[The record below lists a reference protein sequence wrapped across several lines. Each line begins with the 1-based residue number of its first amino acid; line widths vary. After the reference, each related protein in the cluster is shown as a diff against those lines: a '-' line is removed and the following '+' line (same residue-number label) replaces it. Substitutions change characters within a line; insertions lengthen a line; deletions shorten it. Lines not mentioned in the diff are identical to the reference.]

1 LTAPVSAHNEAMAL
15 SVLHVTQPTE
25 GGVGRQVLALIADQV
40 ERGYDV
46 AVACPPRGE
55 LPERISATGVRH
67 FPWTAERFPGPGVAL
82 EAAALGRIVRA
93 SGADLFH
100 LHSSKAGLAGR
111 LLLRGRRPTLF
122 QPHAWSFEAV
132 NGVVGRAALTWERIA
147 ARWAHL
153 VVCVSEGERLRGEES
168 GIHANYRVI
177 PNGVDLEAF
186 PPASPEERHAARTR
200 LGRARAERLVVCI
213 GRLARA
219 KGQDVLLNA
228 WPRVRKRVPDATLVL
243 VGTGPD
249 EGVLRRRATAGVE
262 LVGARDDVIDWL
274 AAADVV
280 VQPSRW
286 EAMSL
291 ALLEA
296 MARGRSVVATDVAG
310 MPEILAHVD
319 GAVVPVEA
327 PEPLAAAIVERLVDP
342 ARAEVEGREN
352 RRLVEGFD
360 LRRTTEAFASAYR
373 ELLNGR
379 RSR

>member
-1 LTAPVSAHNEAMAL
+1 MRAMAL

-25 GGVGRQVLALIADQV
+25 GGVGRQVFALIADQV

-55 LPERISATGVRH
+55 LPERIGALGVRH
-67 FPWTAERFPGPGVAL
+67 IPWTAERFPGPGVAL
-82 EAAALGRIVRA
+82 EAAALGRIVRG
-93 SGADLFH
+93 SDADLFH

-111 LLLRGRRPTLF
+111 LVLRGRRPTLF

-132 NGVVGRAALTWERIA
+132 NGVVGRAALAWERSA
-147 ARWAHL
+147 ARWTHL
-153 VVCVSEGERLRGEES
+153 VVCVSDGERLRGEES
-168 GIHANYRVI
+168 GIEAPYRVI

-186 PPASPEERHAARTR
+186 PPATAEERDAARAR
-200 LGRARAERLVVCI
+200 LGREPGERLVVCV

-219 KGQDVLLNA
+219 KGQDVLLKA
-228 WPRVRKRVPDATLVL
+228 WPRVRARVPAAALVL

-249 EGVLRRRATAGVE
+249 EPALRRRASAGAE

-296 MARGRSVVATDVAG
+296 MARARSVVVTDVAG
-310 MPEILAHVD
+310 MPEILADVD

-327 PEPLAAAIVERLVDP
+327 PEPLAAAIAERLLDP
-342 ARAEVEGREN
+342 ERADAEGREN
-352 RRLVEGFD
+352 RRRVESFD
-360 LRRTTEAFASAYR
+360 LQRTTEAFADAYR
-373 ELLNGR
+373 DLVDGR

>member
-1 LTAPVSAHNEAMAL
+1 MRAMAL

-55 LPERISATGVRH
+55 LPERLAASGVRH

-82 EAAALGRIVRA
+82 ETAALGRIVRA

-111 LLLRGRRPTLF
+111 LLLRGRHPTLF

-132 NGVVGRAALTWERIA
+132 NGVVGRAALAWERMS
-147 ARWAHL
+147 ARWADL
-153 VVCVSEGERLRGEES
+153 VVCVSEGERRLGEES
-168 GIHANYRVI
+168 GIQAAFRVI
-177 PNGVDLEAF
+177 PNGVDLAAF
-186 PPASPEERHAARTR
+186 PPASEDDRRAARARLTR
-200 LGRARAERLVVCI
+200 PEQERLAVCI

-219 KGQDVLLNA
+219 KGQDVLLQA
-228 WPRVRKRVPDATLVL
+228 WPRVRERLPDAALVL

-249 EGVLRRRATAGVE
+249 EGALRRRATAGVE

-280 VQPSRW
+280 IQPSRW

-296 MARGRSVVATDVAG
+296 MARGRSVVVTDVAG
-310 MPEILAHVD
+310 MPEILADVD

-342 ARAEVEGREN
+342 ERAEAEGREN
-352 RRLVEGFD
+352 RRRVEGFD

-373 ELLNGR
+373 DLLDGR